1 MLFNTVPDGVNALL
15 VIEAFKDTIAPDHE
29 EIKVVLQFE
38 TANLGVAY
46 NDVRV
51 ASVLLPLGLY
61 VSEGSGDGE
70 AAREHSQGPLN
81 I

>member
-1 MLFNTVPDGVNALL
+1 MLIYAIPYRVNALFI
-15 VIEAFKDTIAPDHE
+15 IEALKDTIATDHE

-61 VSEGSGDGE
+61 VSEGSRDGE